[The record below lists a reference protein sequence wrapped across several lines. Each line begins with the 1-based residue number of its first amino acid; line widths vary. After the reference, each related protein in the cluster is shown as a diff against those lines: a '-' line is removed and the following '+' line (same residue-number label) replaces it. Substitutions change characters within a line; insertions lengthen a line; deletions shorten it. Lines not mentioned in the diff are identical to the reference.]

1 MSSDEQKNPEQ
12 QKASK
17 DDGRVRA
24 GANGLEPLW
33 PTSVKYLKENDWDE
47 ISGSEREWFC
57 VTRLQGVQVRFIHHD
72 GHPCKGQRGLFAIRV
87 WEPFEVLGEYCG
99 VVKVPNDQEARQCD
113 SDYAVAVYKSATW
126 TPFIDAS
133 RAGNE
138 TRFINDFRGVAGS
151 PNCKFSQSHVGGRP
165 AILVVITRQVKEEEE
180 LLVDYGDVYWAGST
194 YRE

>member
-113 SDYAVAVYKSATW
+113 SDYAVAVYKEMKPDSSTTSEEWQAARTASFRSLTW
-126 TPFIDAS
+126 EGGLRS
-133 RAGNE
+133 LWL
-138 TRFINDFRGVAGS
+138 
-151 PNCKFSQSHVGGRP
+151 SQG
-165 AILVVITRQVKEEEE
+165 K
-180 LLVDYGDVYWAGST
+180 
-194 YRE
+194 

>member
-1 MSSDEQKNPEQ
+1 MVLCNKTARSAGMIAHRHQTQACGVRCEEQ
-12 QKASK
+12 
-17 DDGRVRA
+17 
-24 GANGLEPLW
+24 
-33 PTSVKYLKENDWDE
+33 
-47 ISGSEREWFC
+47 
-57 VTRLQGVQVRFIHHD
+57 RLSATGQVRFIHHD